1 MKFKYVIVG
10 AGLAGSVFAERI
22 ANKLGE
28 DVLIV
33 DKRNHI
39 GGNVYDEYDEY
50 GIMIHKYGPHIFH
63 TKVRE
68 VWEYLSGF
76 TQWKLYQHKVL
87 AYVDGMKVPMPIN
100 LDTINMLMGTNY
112 TSENLNDFFESVREK
127 IDEPKN
133 AKESVTSKVGKDLYE
148 KFFKNYTIKQWNTDP
163 ENLNASIT
171 ARIPIRTNRDPRYF
185 NDKYQGMPL
194 KGYTNMVSNILNSPK
209 IHLLL
214 NTDFF
219 QIRDMLDYDYLIYTA
234 PLDRLYDYKFGK
246 LPYRSLKFEFE
257 TIETEFFQEVGTVN
271 YPNDYDFTRITEF
284 KHLTGQKSDKTTIM
298 KEFPASEGE
307 PYYPILN
314 ETNLSIAEKYIEQ
327 AKKDSVILS
336 GRLAT
341 YSYLN
346 MDLVVK
352 QSLELFDKYFCN

>member
-1 MKFKYVIVG
+1 MRFKYIIVG

-22 ANKLGE
+22 ANKLDE

-50 GIMIHKYGPHIFH
+50 GILIHKYGPHIFH
-63 TKVRE
+63 TKFKE
-68 VWEYLSGF
+68 VWDYLSKF
-76 TQWKLYQHKVL
+76 TEWRLYQHRVL

-100 LDTINMLMGTNY
+100 LDTINMLFGTNY
-112 TSENLNDFFESVREK
+112 TSENLNGFFESVREE
-127 IDEPKN
+127 IDFPKN
-133 AKESVTSKVGKDLYE
+133 AKESVTSKVGQLLYE

-163 ENLNASIT
+163 ENLDPAIT

-185 NDKYQGMPL
+185 SDRYQGMPL
-194 KGYTNMVSNILNSPK
+194 KGYTNMVSNILSSEK

-219 QIRDMLDYDYLIYTA
+219 QIKDMLDYDHLIYTG
-234 PLDRLYDYKFGK
+234 PLDKLYDYKFGK
-246 LPYRSLKFEFE
+246 LPYRSLRFEFE
-257 TIETEFFQEVGTVN
+257 TIETDFFQEVGTVN

-284 KHLTGQKSDKTTIM
+284 KHLTGQQSNKTTIM

-314 ETNLSIAEKYIEQ
+314 EANISIAKKYMEQ
-327 AKKDSVILS
+327 AKKDNVILS

-352 QSLELFDKYFCN
+352 QSLELFDKYFL